1 MTSDE
6 INKTQKQ
13 QKRLNRVIVIAL
25 LLLVVVATG
34 VYRKHSERH
43 DESTPNTLQS
53 SGASVFLSLPQP
65 IAVISSVNSAK
76 PTAAVTTPTIS
87 TQSATAINTS
97 ANPIV
102 SPTVIAKGSRRSPV
116 RQKIVA
122 ANPRPTPAPMPVLTR
137 PTLTQKSAPPTR
149 KAPTAPAPAVDNTC
163 SDAGWYVQL
172 GAFGRSSMATDLAKL
187 LKSKGFSTCIG
198 TLPQNHLYRVL
209 VGPVPSRIAA
219 DTVTQRIANL
229 TKHQGY
235 PQYWSPVR

>member
-6 INKTQKQ
+6 ISKTQKQ
-13 QKRLNRVIVIAL
+13 QRRLNRVIIVAL

-34 VYRKHSERH
+34 VYWNHSERH
-43 DESTPNTLQS
+43 DESASKTLQS

-65 IAVISSVNSAK
+65 LTVISPVNSAK
-76 PTAAVTTPTIS
+76 STAAVTTPTIS
-87 TQSATAINTS
+87 TRSATAINTS

-122 ANPRPTPAPMPVLTR
+122 ANPRPTPSPVPVLTR
-137 PTLTQKSAPPTR
+137 PALTQKPAPPTH

-172 GAFGRSSMATDLAKL
+172 GAFGRSSMATDLAKQI
-187 LKSKGFSTCIG
+187 KSTGFSTCIG

-209 VGPVPSRIAA
+209 VGPVPNRIAA
-219 DTVTQRIANL
+219 DTVTRRIANL

>member
-34 VYRKHSERH
+34 VYRNHFERH
-43 DESTPNTLQS
+43 DESAPNTLQS

-87 TQSATAINTS
+87 TQSVTAINTS

-102 SPTVIAKGSRRSPV
+102 SPTVIAKGSKRSPV
-116 RQKIVA
+116 RQKIGA
-122 ANPRPTPAPMPVLTR
+122 ANPRPTPAPMPALTR

-172 GAFGRSSMATDLAKL
+172 GAFGRSSMATDLAKP

>member
-1 MTSDE
+1 MTPDE

-13 QKRLNRVIVIAL
+13 QKRLNRVIIIAL

-34 VYRKHSERH
+34 VYRDHSERH
-43 DESTPNTLQS
+43 GESAPKALQP
-53 SGASVFLSLPQP
+53 SGATVFLSLPQP
-65 IAVISSVNSAK
+65 
-76 PTAAVTTPTIS
+76 TAADITPTIS

-97 ANPIV
+97 ANPLV
-102 SPTVIAKGSRRSPV
+102 SSTFVAEGSRQSPV

-122 ANPRPTPAPMPVLTR
+122 ANPRPTLLPVPELTHPA
-137 PTLTQKSAPPTR
+137 LTQKSAPLTH
-149 KAPTAPAPAVDNTC
+149 KTPTAPAPAIDNTC
-163 SDAGWYVQL
+163 GNAGWYVQL
-172 GAFGRSSMATDLAKL
+172 GAFGRPSMATDLAKQI
-187 LKSKGFSTCIG
+187 KSTGFSTCIG

-219 DTVTQRIANL
+219 DTVTQRIAHL